1 MPSRTFSFVRHG
13 EAAHNVL
20 IAGGKAEE
28 GRAILDPHL
37 TELGNEQA
45 SKLADEVAPSY
56 KNFDII
62 VTSPLSRALQTT
74 AHVYDKMRN
83 ARVIVTALHTEN
95 GIPVGGDPK
104 AGKPCQRGESVATL
118 RPRYPPTWDWAAV
131 DHDRNWT
138 TDGEGFFVPLP
149 VQHRLPLFREFLE
162 RLPADKDILVVGH
175 SGFFKELFG
184 QEQKMANCELLTKAL
199 DG

>member
-62 VTSPLSRALQTT
+62 VTSPLSRA
-74 AHVYDKMRN
+74 
-83 ARVIVTALHTEN
+83 
-95 GIPVGGDPK
+95 
-104 AGKPCQRGESVATL
+104 
-118 RPRYPPTWDWAAV
+118 
-131 DHDRNWT
+131 
-138 TDGEGFFVPLP
+138 
-149 VQHRLPLFREFLE
+149 FR
-162 RLPADKDILVVGH
+162 IL
-175 SGFFKELFG
+175 S
-184 QEQKMANCELLTKAL
+184 
-199 DG
+199 